1 MVERLPATTAFQAA
15 KGTLV
20 AAVLLAHPAPKAVRS
35 LAIDGSDTHVGGVL
49 QQLAAGSWQP
59 PAFFLKKLLGT
70 GTWYFSFDREL
81 LIAFSTVRHFRFLL
95 DGRCFRLL
103 TDHKPL
109 VTSLFCTMPPGRPAN
124 NDSCLSLANLHLTSD
139 TRQARR
145 MWSQTP

>member
-1 MVERLPATTAFQAA
+1 MLERLPATTAFQAA

-20 AAVLLAHPAPKAVRS
+20 AAVLLAHPALKAVRS
-35 LAIDGSDTHVGGVL
+35 LAIDGSDTH
-49 QQLAAGSWQP
+49 GSCQP
-59 PAFFLKKLLGT
+59 PAFFSKKLLGT

-81 LIAFSTVRHFRFLL
+81 LIAFSAVRHFRFLL
-95 DGRCFRLL
+95 DGQCFRLL